1 MDTEIDSVMPDKIPG
16 IVKLLTSDMKKASR
30 KLQYEKAAQY
40 RDKIKKLRELELK
53 YAGDLN

>member
-1 MDTEIDSVMPDKIPG
+1 MPDKIPG